1 VLLRRDIWI
10 LAVLCAV
17 AGLAAPDLATA
28 APATAAGRAA
38 ERIVV
43 RFRPG
48 VSPARRGAVLARAGA
63 RPVGTLRRLGLTVV
77 RVSASRRDGAV
88 ALLRRSGATRLVS
101 PERAYHVAAAPTD
114 PEYAT
119 TLWPFTQLGLPVAWD
134 TTTGSASIVVAVLDT
149 GVAPGALD
157 LAGRLVAGYDIAGGD
172 ADTSD
177 DHGHGTEVAST
188 LAGGID
194 NGFASVGACPLC
206 RIMPVKVM
214 NSAGGGTTA
223 DIAAG
228 ITWATDHG
236 ARIINM
242 SLGGPTE
249 DPALDAAVAYAIAH
263 DVLVVAAAGNNGT
276 TAPEYPAAIPGVVS
290 VAATDAA
297 GALQGFS
304 QHGAWVDVAAPGCVT
319 TATMANAVASVCGTS
334 FATPLVAGVAG
345 LLLSQS
351 PSLSAA
357 QLRSALESHTSG
369 RGTIDVANGI
379 VDASSAVATL
389 APPTAAVSGA
399 PERPSVSPGRAPR
412 PPARRAR
419 SKPKLRR

>member
-1 VLLRRDIWI
+1 VLLRRDTGI

-17 AGLAAPDLATA
+17 SALAAPGLAAA

-38 ERIVV
+38 QRIVV
-43 RFRPG
+43 RFQPG
-48 VSPARRGAVLARAGA
+48 VSPARRSALLAQAGA
-63 RPVGTLRRLGLTVV
+63 RPVRTLRRLGLTVA
-77 RVSASRRDGAV
+77 RVPASRRSEAV
-88 ALLRRSGATRLVS
+88 ALLRSSGATRFVS
-101 PERAYHVAAAPTD
+101 PEHAFRIALSPTD

-119 TLWPFTQLGLPVAWD
+119 TPWPFTQLGLTLAWD
-134 TTTGSASIVVAVLDT
+134 TTTGSSSVIVAVLDT

-172 ADTSD
+172 TDPSD

-214 NSAGGGTTA
+214 DAAGGGTTA

-242 SLGGPTE
+242 SLGGPSD
-249 DPALDAAVAYAIAH
+249 DPALDAAVGYAIAH

-290 VAATDAA
+290 VAATDGA
-297 GALQGFS
+297 GALQIFS
-304 QHGAWVDVAAPGCVT
+304 EHGSWVDVAAPGCVT
-319 TATMANAVASVCGTS
+319 TATMTNATASVCGTS
-334 FATPLVAGVAG
+334 FAAPLVAGVAG
-345 LLLSQS
+345 LTLSNS
-351 PSLSAA
+351 PSLSEA
-357 QLRSALESHTSG
+357 QLRAALEANTSG
-369 RGTIDVANGI
+369 HGTIDVANGI
-379 VDASSAVATL
+379 VNASSVVGPP
-389 APPTAAVSGA
+389 APSTTPVGGA
-399 PERPSVSPGRAPR
+399 PAPGRATR
-412 PPARRAR
+412 PPARRAVR